1 MTDTNTSSNGLTR
14 RRFAVAASVSGS
26 LVLAAPRLARGAPRP
41 LREAGFPVLL
51 RFTNHNPAGRYPPLD
66 AAADLTT
73 PATYISSMSLR
84 VPFSGG
90 GYRFDHS
97 DAGIERAAAAVT
109 KTVTYQA
116 RTSRSGITMFD
127 IESNRSFNVPGTF
140 YDAARDY
147 DRAARYDHLAA
158 PELRGEAA
166 RYQTRLMAACQVQ
179 MAISMPSF
187 EPGAYNVPGPINFYT
202 ALRAGQPAAIGAKQ
216 AADLRPTLL
225 PSLSFTGPQC
235 RLNISQV
242 MSDRIRTGAITLR
255 QLIDMCA
262 IRVAAASKTVAGS
275 GGKVM
280 PRLWPRYWALRGARY
295 PNGSAIL
302 PAGFYTDFCNAL
314 LDAGAKGFSI
324 WTPKVDSSLSATDW
338 AGLMGAWSEVV
349 AVCRA
354 RGFQKLTTA

>member
-1 MTDTNTSSNGLTR
+1 MPECMITRRRLTR
-14 RRFAVAASVSGS
+14 RHFTVAGTMAGSFA
-26 LVLAAPRLARGAPRP
+26 LAGPRIARGATRP
-41 LREAGFPVLL
+41 LREATFPVLL

-73 PATYISSMSLR
+73 PASYISSISLR
-84 VPFSGG
+84 VPYSGG
-90 GYRFDHS
+90 GSRFDHS
-97 DAGIERAAAAVT
+97 DAGIQRAAAAVA
-109 KTVTYQA
+109 KTVSYQA
-116 RTSRSGITMFD
+116 KASRSGITMFD

-158 PELRGEAA
+158 PELRGEAV
-166 RYQTRLMAACQVQ
+166 RYQTRLMAACQAQLVT
-179 MAISMPSF
+179 SVPSF

-202 ALRAGQPAAIGAKQ
+202 AFRAGQPAAIGSKQ

-225 PSLSFTGPQC
+225 PALSFTGPQC

-262 IRVAAASKTVAGS
+262 ISVATASKTVEGS
-275 GGKVM
+275 GARVM
-280 PRLWPRYWALRGARY
+280 PCLWPRYWALSGARY
-295 PNGSAIL
+295 PNGSAAL

-314 LDAGAKGFSI
+314 LDAGAQGFSI
-324 WTPKVDSSLSATDW
+324 WTPKVDSSLSAAEW
-338 AGLMGAWSEVV
+338 AGLMSSWAEVV

-354 RGFQKLTTA
+354 RGFRKLSAT